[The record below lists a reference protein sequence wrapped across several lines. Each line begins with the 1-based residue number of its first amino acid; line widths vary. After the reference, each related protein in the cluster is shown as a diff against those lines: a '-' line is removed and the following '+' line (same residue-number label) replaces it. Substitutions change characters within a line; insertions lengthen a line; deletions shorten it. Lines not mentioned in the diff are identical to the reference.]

1 MLTDEE
7 LAAVPEELLKDL
19 LRYSEYG
26 WRDRR
31 IVSLLARCYP
41 VVLTERTCASCAVWG
56 RRNCS
61 RPEPAGGDSVRGVSL
76 L

>member
-31 IVSLLARCYP
+31 IVSLLARRYP
-41 VVLTERTCASCAVWG
+41 VVLTEEADVRKL
-56 RRNCS
+56 RRL
-61 RPEPAGGDSVRGVSL
+61 GQKKL
-76 L
+76 

>member
-41 VVLTERTCASCAVWG
+41 VSSTHLANSVVCFPASVL
-56 RRNCS
+56 
-61 RPEPAGGDSVRGVSL
+61 
-76 L
+76 

>member
-31 IVSLLARCYP
+31 CWPDAIRWC
-41 VVLTERTCASCAVWG
+41 
-56 RRNCS
+56 
-61 RPEPAGGDSVRGVSL
+61 
-76 L
+76 

>member
-26 WRDRR
+26 WRDRAHC
-31 IVSLLARCYP
+31 LAAGP
-41 VVLTERTCASCAVWG
+41 MLSGGADGGG
-56 RRNCS
+56 RAQAAPSGAEETVADLNR
-61 RPEPAGGDSVRGVSL
+61 RGETP
-76 L
+76 

>member
-41 VVLTERTCASCAVWG
+41 VVLTEADVRKLRRG

>member
-41 VVLTERTCASCAVWG
+41 VVLTEADALS
-56 RRNCS
+56 
-61 RPEPAGGDSVRGVSL
+61 GGLCTGCVYRFFS
-76 L
+76 

>member
-26 WRDRR
+26 WG
-31 IVSLLARCYP
+31 IGALSRCWP
-41 VVLTERTCASCAVWG
+41 DAIRWC
-56 RRNCS
+56 
-61 RPEPAGGDSVRGVSL
+61 
-76 L
+76 

>member
-1 MLTDEE
+1 MKIRQRYSATTKGSVYKMLTDEE

-26 WRDRR
+26 WRERR

-41 VVLTERTCASCAVWG
+41 VVLTEADVRKL
-56 RRNCS
+56 RRL
-61 RPEPAGGDSVRGVSL
+61 GQKKL
-76 L
+76 

>member
-26 WRDRR
+26 WRERR
-31 IVSLLARCYP
+31 IV
-41 VVLTERTCASCAVWG
+41 
-56 RRNCS
+56 
-61 RPEPAGGDSVRGVSL
+61 
-76 L
+76 